1 MKVCPP
7 MKLRVVDD
15 ITAFMEG
22 VEQGAARRSRGV
34 EGHEKRCGRE
44 SCEVVDHGRRKG
56 SEVLGGC
63 ASCSYVEEKLRECSK
78 KGSSR
83 TCNPCGNIR
92 SRSEDENKAASS
104 KGKVRRKK

>member
-1 MKVCPP
+1 MLRAMK
-7 MKLRVVDD
+7 RD
-15 ITAFMEG
+15 
-22 VEQGAARRSRGV
+22 V
-34 EGHEKRCGRE
+34 EGKAVKLSITE
-44 SCEVVDHGRRKG
+44 
-56 SEVLGGC
+56 GGKEAKC
-63 ASCSYVEEKLRECSK
+63 KVIASCSYVEEKLRECSK